1 VNVATRVVNRI
12 NHLESLLPALP
23 ARPLLPPPTH
33 PENSPDPP
41 LVSSRFFLPVGGFAI
56 QLSLAFSFSWTVFSC
71 SSFQYQI
78 AHGLVVRFSSGPDFP
93 WSGSEC
99 MRWQVLHR
107 FFSVEGTRKKKE
119 VIKVDI
125 NSLSSARL
133 SLLSSLLQATPTKPL
148 LAFLPPLHLR
158 SPHTPM
164 SSTLASAAKAIAVE
178 AASPAPPSWFAHL
191 PVPSSKPTQI
201 SVDELHLLLENEAA
215 GQLARGVDWIVVDVR
230 RADIEVSSDKLQGRM
245 GRKR

>member
-1 VNVATRVVNRI
+1 
-12 NHLESLLPALP
+12 
-23 ARPLLPPPTH
+23 
-33 PENSPDPP
+33 
-41 LVSSRFFLPVGGFAI
+41 
-56 QLSLAFSFSWTVFSC
+56 
-71 SSFQYQI
+71 
-78 AHGLVVRFSSGPDFP
+78 
-93 WSGSEC
+93 
-99 MRWQVLHR
+99 
-107 FFSVEGTRKKKE
+107 
-119 VIKVDI
+119 
-125 NSLSSARL
+125 
-133 SLLSSLLQATPTKPL
+133 
-148 LAFLPPLHLR
+148 
-158 SPHTPM
+158 M